1 MVNRQYD
8 RHLFPEQ
15 FYCPKCYCVR
25 PYQVKHISV
34 RTRFYYIDLF
44 ATENLDHVIECR
56 FCKKSFDPGVLVPAN
71 QNLIKLSSI
80 ARDRLTCGCTL
91 EMVEDE
97 MTSVGIKRELTEKL
111 IFLAEI

>member
-1 MVNRQYD
+1 MVTHQYD
-8 RHLFPEQ
+8 KHLFPEQ

-25 PYQVKHISV
+25 PYEMKRVSV
-34 RTRFYYIDLF
+34 RTRFYYIKLF

-56 FCKKSFDPGVLVPAN
+56 FCKKSFDLGVLEPAN

-80 ARDRLTCGCTL
+80 ARDRLTCGCSR
-91 EMVEDE
+91 EMVKDE

-111 IFLAEI
+111 ILLAEI